1 MPRKQREHYT
11 KLARDARAEYQNRLM
26 EYRATGHW
34 ATFTTIARLGNN
46 KNGEISRTAVER
58 NSGGNG
64 PWVRIPYSEK
74 NDLEK
79 EIDTYD
85 QVIFPPRPE
94 GMEEEHERKMAESKE
109 RRRKKI
115 QEEGLKYY

>member
-1 MPRKQREHYT
+1 M
-11 KLARDARAEYQNRLM
+11 
-26 EYRATGHW
+26 
-34 ATFTTIARLGNN
+34 
-46 KNGEISRTAVER
+46 
-58 NSGGNG
+58 
-64 PWVRIPYSEK
+64 RIPYSEK